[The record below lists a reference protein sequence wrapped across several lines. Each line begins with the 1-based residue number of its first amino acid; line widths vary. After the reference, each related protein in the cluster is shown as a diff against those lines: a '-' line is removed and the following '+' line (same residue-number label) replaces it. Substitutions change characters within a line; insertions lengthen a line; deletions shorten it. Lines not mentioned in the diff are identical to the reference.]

1 MRKPRVI
8 RIRWGAEAPP
18 LPLGCRWCGHPPYA
32 HDASSLPHRRHH
44 QWEQPTPAQ
53 MRARLDARRRLGLG
67 VSLPAAAPVR
77 PLKLQPPMAPRP
89 GRHARPLPVPASS
102 GGRRSPDRV
111 PPGPRGPY
119 QREPCGTPAYWSEEA
134 A

>member
-1 MRKPRVI
+1 MPKT
-8 RIRWGAEAPP
+8 RIRWGADAPP

-67 VSLPAAAPVR
+67 ASLPAAAPVR
-77 PLKLQPPMAPRP
+77 PLKLQPPVAPRP
-89 GRHARPLPVPASS
+89 GRHARPLPVTTSS

-111 PPGPRGPY
+111 TPDPRGPY
-119 QREPCGTPAYWSEEA
+119 RREPYGTPAYRSGA
-134 A
+134 AA